1 MTPQRT
7 LTALIAASLAVLV
20 AAPAQAGN
28 EAAAEVTYYKHVL
41 PILQENCQT
50 CHRPVG
56 LNIGG
61 LSAPMSFTSYAE
73 TRPWARAIA
82 GKVEAREMPP
92 WYASAP
98 SGVFSNERGLTDGE
112 IDTILRWV
120 EAGAPA
126 GEAAD
131 APPPKLWAEET
142 SDGWSNG
149 TPDFIVKLDEPYR
162 VEDDIYDLNANL
174 FKTLTEE
181 ELPQDTWIRGWEF
194 KTGTEGVVHHMCV
207 FIRRPSD
214 PAALG
219 AAAGAT
225 EGADSLGELLSCIA
239 EGAESGML
247 PDGFGVRLEKG
258 TLLSFNMHY
267 HKQPADGSG
276 VWSQPEVGF
285 FVADEPV
292 KYQVQND
299 FIPNAGFEIPPGHPH
314 YRIGMSRLLEKDTYV
329 LTYWPHAHL
338 RATAARYTAIYP
350 DGAEEL
356 LLDVPHYDQN
366 WQETYKYRAPKLL
379 PKGTRI
385 DVDFWYD
392 NTAERAAR
400 RDFDPTMAVGY
411 GNRTDDEMALAFIG
425 YAEVEP
431 QAAATNN
438 QN

>member
-1 MTPQRT
+1 MALQRT
-7 LTALIAASLAVLV
+7 LAVLAATGLAVGV

-28 EAAAEVTYYKHVL
+28 EAAETATYYKDVL

-61 LSAPMSFTSYAE
+61 VTAPMSLTNYSE

-82 GKVEAREMPP
+82 SKVEAREMPP
-92 WYASAP
+92 WFASGPA
-98 SGVFSNERGLTDGE
+98 GVFANERGLTEAE

-120 EAGAPA
+120 DAGAPA
-126 GEAAD
+126 GDTAD
-131 APPPKLWAEET
+131 APPSRQWTEEA
-142 SDGWSNG
+142 SGGWSNG
-149 TPDFIVKLDEPYR
+149 SPDIIVKLPEPYR

-174 FKTLTEE
+174 FHTLTET
-181 ELPQDTWIRGWEF
+181 ELPQDTWVRGWEF

-207 FIRRPSD
+207 FFRPPGMAYT
-214 PAALG
+214 PAP
-219 AAAGAT
+219 GAT
-225 EGADSLGELLSCIA
+225 EGADALGELLSCIA

-247 PDGFGVRLEKG
+247 PDGFGVLLEKG
-258 TLLSFNMHY
+258 TSLIFNMHY
-267 HKQPADGSG
+267 HKEPADGSG

-292 KYQVQND
+292 RYKVQND
-299 FIPNAGFEIPPGHPH
+299 FIPNAGFEIPPQHPH
-314 YRIGMSRLLEKDTYV
+314 YRVGTSRLLEKDTYV

-338 RATAARYTAIYP
+338 RATGARYTAVYP
-350 DGAEEL
+350 DGSEEL

-366 WQETYKYRAPKLL
+366 WQETYKYKEPKLL
-379 PKGTRI
+379 PQGTRI

-400 RDFDPTMAVGY
+400 RDFDPNRAVGH

-425 YAEVEP
+425 YAEVDPE
-431 QAAATNN
+431 AAATDN